1 MRLCA
6 HPPLGLLAV
15 FVLAVAAVALP
26 TRPASATIV
35 LETTLEDMT
44 RVSALVVRGE
54 VTAVTSRAEG
64 ESRTRL
70 VTDVTLRLDEVLKGS
85 REPGEFTFTVPGGQ
99 SDEYVMAIPGMPR
112 FRVGQEVVL
121 FLEPTASG
129 FVPSGLQQGRF
140 SVLREPVTG
149 RTVALRTFDEGIAL
163 ARRKADGTLDIS
175 HVEDRSDLLYL
186 DDLRHEVRRT
196 VERFGQ
202 LPELPTPGGQFPNA
216 PSRPLDRHIDRP
228 APAAPAA
235 P

>member
-6 HPPLGLLAV
+6 HPLLGLLA
-15 FVLAVAAVALP
+15 LVALALP
-26 TRPASATIV
+26 ARPAGATIV
-35 LETTLEDMT
+35 LEATLEDMT

-64 ESRTRL
+64 ERGTRL
-70 VTDVTLRLDEVLKGS
+70 VTDVTLRLAEVLKGS

-99 SDEYVMAIPGMPR
+99 AGEYVMMIPGMPR

-121 FLEPTASG
+121 FLEPTADG

-140 SVLREPVTG
+140 TVLREPITG
-149 RTVALRTFDEGIAL
+149 REVALRTFDEGIAL
-163 ARRKADGTLDIS
+163 ARRQADGRLDIA

-186 DDLRHEVRRT
+186 DDLRFEVRRT

-202 LPELPTPGGQFPNA
+202 LPELPGKAGVLPHA
-216 PSRPLDRHIDRP
+216 PQVDRP
-228 APAAPAA
+228 SPALPGAPAVP
-235 P
+235 